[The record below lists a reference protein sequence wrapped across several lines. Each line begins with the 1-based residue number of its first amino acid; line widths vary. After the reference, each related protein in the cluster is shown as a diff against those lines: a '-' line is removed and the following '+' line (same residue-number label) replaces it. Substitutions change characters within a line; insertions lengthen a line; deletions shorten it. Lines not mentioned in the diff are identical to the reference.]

1 MDIWMFVQLIGGLGL
16 FLYGMK
22 LMSENLEKTAG
33 NRLRRGLEV
42 LTTNR
47 FAGAGVGLGVTALIQ
62 SSSATTVMVVGFVNA
77 GLMTLMQAS
86 GVIMGANIGTTVTAW
101 IISIDIKEIAPIFVF
116 VGVIMMFFL
125 KRRLMKR
132 IGGVVLGF
140 GVLFVGMSLMSQAME
155 PLRDLDAFKHLV
167 ATFENPII
175 GILIGLVITLAI
187 QSSSAT
193 TAILVTLAA
202 AGAISLPAAVY
213 VIFGSNIGTCITAIL
228 ASIGANKTAKRASV
242 IHLLFNVFGVIIFG
256 IFIQFV
262 PVVNWIMA
270 TGLDAKTQIALFHT
284 VFNVFALMIMIWYP
298 QLLIKISKFI
308 VRGEDESMVQKR
320 FKYIGDKI
328 LDTPTIAVSQAVKEV
343 GRMAELAKENFVLSI
358 ESLLELDE
366 KKANKVIE
374 QELVVNFLNHEITAY
389 LAKLSQLELTE
400 NDAFMVA
407 DLFHIVNDIERI
419 SDHAENITE
428 YTNLRI
434 DEKIPFSDDAL
445 EEVIMMSSEVAR
457 AIDICVTAF
466 EKNDKVLAEEVIQIE
481 KIVDQYEEDLKNS
494 HIRRVSTGACEPRSG
509 MIFTDL
515 VTDLERVSD
524 HATNIAYYVSK
535 SKYR

>member
-262 PVVNWIMA
+262 PVVNWIMS

-298 QLLIKISKFI
+298 QLLIKLSKFI